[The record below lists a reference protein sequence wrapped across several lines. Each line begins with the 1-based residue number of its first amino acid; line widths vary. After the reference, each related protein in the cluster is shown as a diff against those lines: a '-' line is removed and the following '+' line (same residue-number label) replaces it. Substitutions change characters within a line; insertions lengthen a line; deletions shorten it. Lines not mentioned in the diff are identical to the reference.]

1 MLKSKAIRKIFV
13 TTLSLFILL
22 IVYSL
27 PTLEEPYT
35 LKTNLEIENTTGLY
49 TNNLYLLNSDGY
61 LVKSKIFLDSSD
73 LEGKIKEILN
83 ELTIQ
88 EENRFPKGLYP
99 YIPKEAKVLNVLC
112 GERQVTIDFSDE
124 FLDMKVN
131 REKQI
136 ISGIVYSILDL
147 GEVDEVIILVEGE
160 VLKEYPNTHEEID
173 SPLTKDIGINKE
185 YNLTSRNDI
194 SKVVVYYLSEIDDNL
209 YYVPVTK
216 YVNDNRDKIK
226 IIIDE
231 LATSYIYESNLMSFL
246 HSNVQLL
253 DYYER
258 ENVLFLNFNDYLFDS
273 DDKILEEVLYSIA
286 YSVFDN
292 YDVSMVMFEVNNQYV
307 NQISRD
313 GSLAEK

>member
-1 MLKSKAIRKIFV
+1 M
-13 TTLSLFILL
+13 
-22 IVYSL
+22 
-27 PTLEEPYT
+27 
-35 LKTNLEIENTTGLY
+35 
-49 TNNLYLLNSDGY
+49 
-61 LVKSKIFLDSSD
+61 
-73 LEGKIKEILN
+73 
-83 ELTIQ
+83 
-88 EENRFPKGLYP
+88 
-99 YIPKEAKVLNVLC
+99 
-112 GERQVTIDFSDE
+112 
-124 FLDMKVN
+124 
-131 REKQI
+131 
-136 ISGIVYSILDL
+136 
-147 GEVDEVIILVEGE
+147 DEVIILVEGE
-160 VLKEYPNTHEEID
+160 VLKEYPNTHEKID

-253 DYYER
+253 DYYEQ